1 MSVATAMALADEH
14 QREVSYCFNRKEA
27 KDHGEKGVL
36 VGKEPQSGDRVVLV
50 DDVITAGTSVRESLN
65 LLRDRCGLTP
75 AAVVVAVDRQE
86 RGLTSSR
93 SALQEIR
100 DDLGIPVYAIVSL
113 DEILTVIREGGLENI
128 PEYTAANILE
138 YRRQYGC
145 S

>member
-1 MSVATAMALADEH
+1 M
-14 QREVSYCFNRKEA
+14 
-27 KDHGEKGVL
+27 
-36 VGKEPQSGDRVVLV
+36 VLV
-50 DDVITAGTSVRESLN
+50 DDVIAAGTSVRESLD

-93 SALQEIR
+93 SDLQEIR

-128 PEYTAANILE
+128 PEDTAANILE